1 MFKMSLW
8 MVTFFPAAPL
18 TLAVT
23 QHRVKY
29 VCNALLFLIKGSH
42 KASLLLNITKW
53 GLQTQCHPE
62 C

>member
-1 MFKMSLW
+1 MSLC
-8 MVTFFPAAPL
+8 MMAFFPTASL
-18 TLAVT
+18 TVAVT

-42 KASLLLNITKW
+42 KDSLLLNITKW
-53 GLQTQCHPE
+53 GLRTQCHPE

>member
-1 MFKMSLW
+1 MSLW
-8 MVTFFPAAPL
+8 MVTFFPAASL
-18 TLAVT
+18 TVAVT

-42 KASLLLNITKW
+42 KASLLFNITKW